1 MAKAPD
7 GELTRAWT
15 SVEAALP
22 RGWRMMGVV
31 RGPRAT
37 DPEIEGQWWLA
48 WACGPKGERAKGTGP
63 FPQYAL
69 GLLAADLLRIRHA
82 RR

>member
-1 MAKAPD
+1 MAKASN

-31 RGPRAT
+31 RGPREV
-37 DPEIEGQWWLA
+37 DPVM
-48 WACGPKGERAKGTGP
+48 RS
-63 FPQYAL
+63 
-69 GLLAADLLRIRHA
+69 D
-82 RR
+82 